1 MVRSPELPPSLAT
14 PENPNPP
21 VKKWESWPRRDTL
34 LGKSGVPPRPAPSQ
48 KTLTFLRRS
57 SAPMDSGRHPQPSE
71 TASQGDLCGAKGI
84 ASGLLITVHGSWQGA
99 VTERGLAQR
108 LNFFGVKLNVN
119 PLAE

>member
-1 MVRSPELPPSLAT
+1 
-14 PENPNPP
+14 
-21 VKKWESWPRRDTL
+21 
-34 LGKSGVPPRPAPSQ
+34 
-48 KTLTFLRRS
+48 
-57 SAPMDSGRHPQPSE
+57 MDSGRHPQPSE